1 MYHNYMRE
9 GKGKDVKGFRTYL
22 GFLRSPGILPLV
34 LLIIKFNQ
42 MHFKRDSLMPVGI
55 PQSINNKPYTNCR
68 RSHINA
74 QKNNCFVLLIANF
87 FSALVTFIL
96 NTQYQIYSVRAS
108 EIFPNYCMCHQGQEQ
123 WYNFSDGAESVL
135 QKPAWPASAFSLLTA
150 Y

>member
-55 PQSINNKPYTNCR
+55 P
-68 RSHINA
+68 
-74 QKNNCFVLLIANF
+74 
-87 FSALVTFIL
+87 
-96 NTQYQIYSVRAS
+96 
-108 EIFPNYCMCHQGQEQ
+108 
-123 WYNFSDGAESVL
+123 
-135 QKPAWPASAFSLLTA
+135 
-150 Y
+150 